1 MTTAD
6 SLTKYVEG
14 ASFDDTFSVPAK
26 DSIEIP
32 PSEEFLFTERNG
44 DSINQTLRYRPNDDS
59 ITLDADLG
67 QLLLF
72 PPQPRPVKEYFKAL
86 QKWEGV
92 VIEVGQD
99 TFLAKLVPITGEA
112 SNQEADIYIEE
123 VEQEDH
129 VLIEPGAVFYWTIG
143 YLDRPSGR
151 LRASIIRFRRL
162 PVWAK
167 RELETVDAKTNELR
181 ELFDVQ

>member
-1 MTTAD
+1 MTTVD
-6 SLTKYVEG
+6 SLTKDFDG
-14 ASFDDTFSVPAK
+14 AFFDDTFSVPAQ

-32 PSEEFLFTERNG
+32 PSEEFLVTERNG
-44 DSINQTLRYRPNDDS
+44 DSINQTLRYHPNDGS

-72 PPQPRPVKEYFKAL
+72 PPEPRPVEEYFKAL

-99 TFLAKLVPITGEA
+99 TFLAKIVPIGEGVE
-112 SNQEADIYIEE
+112 QEAEIYIEE
-123 VEQEDH
+123 VGQEDY
-129 VLIEPGAVFYWTIG
+129 VLIEPGAAFYWTIG

-162 PVWAK
+162 PVWTK
-167 RELETVDAKTNELR
+167 RDLEVADAKANELR